1 MVFPDLTLGLQRF
14 SASDSILRRRKEE
27 RIRLLLPQQLR
38 GLRPILFFVDA
49 EKNGSACSDRSGNE
63 VCVRFCFLLPQRRT
77 VPPAERH
84 YPTAAVIP
92 DFRGQTWESLQGN
105 PQEQPNCCIDS

>member
-27 RIRLLLPQQLR
+27 RIRLLLPQRLR
-38 GLRPILFFVDA
+38 GLRPILFL
-49 EKNGSACSDRSGNE
+49 
-63 VCVRFCFLLPQRRT
+63 LLPQRRT

-84 YPTAAVIP
+84 YHTAAVIP
-92 DFRGQTWESLQGN
+92 DFRG
-105 PQEQPNCCIDS
+105 